1 MLPCRYIFE
10 PQSAAI
16 NGKDVPPLNIAFM
29 LYAGV
34 IPVVP
39 LIGAEIFKRRADSR
53 RRNVCYGLFG
63 LQLLLSV
70 AAIVMYLRG

>member
-1 MLPCRYIFE
+1 
-10 PQSAAI
+10 
-16 NGKDVPPLNIAFM
+16 M

-34 IPVVP
+34 IPIVP
-39 LIGAEIFKRRADSR
+39 LIGAEIFKRRADSL

-63 LQLLLSV
+63 LQLLVSI